1 MNNVCGFSL
10 GYYVKHSKH
19 SMSLTIF
26 IYFISDYSS
35 TMTTEKKYFGIL
47 LLIFLEKQWNEFML
61 AIYAMDHL
69 SKKASTMTCI
79 PTNIG

>member
-1 MNNVCGFSL
+1 MVVGTVLVKMS
-10 GYYVKHSKH
+10 KHSKY
-19 SMSLTIF
+19 SVYLTF
-26 IYFISDYSS
+26 VYFIFDDSS
-35 TMTTEKKYFGIL
+35 TMTTAKKYFGIL

>member
-1 MNNVCGFSL
+1 MVVGTVLVKMS
-10 GYYVKHSKH
+10 KHSKY
-19 SMSLTIF
+19 SMYLTF
-26 IYFISDYSS
+26 VYFIFDDSS
-35 TMTTEKKYFGIL
+35 TMTTAKKCFGIL